1 MTTDHIAGE
10 SLHSIDT
17 RLALV
22 EADLRSMAGTR
33 KIILGMAGFLVVQA
47 IGAVVGFVE
56 MRTEFR
62 NLDLNEYESQV
73 TTTLKVLGDH
83 GTEIADIRFNDRETL
98 GEISRLYIEMSKVRD
113 IIDDKTIARFYKSDG
128 DRLEDRIERLESIL
142 LNSK

>member
-47 IGAVVGFVE
+47 IGGVVGFVE

-62 NLDLNEYESQV
+62 SLDLTEYESQV
-73 TTTLKVLGDH
+73 TTALRVLGDH
-83 GTEIADIRFNDRETL
+83 GTELADIRSNDSETR
-98 GEISRLYIEMSKVRD
+98 GEITRLYIEMSKQRD
-113 IIDDKTIARFYKSDG
+113 IIDDKTVARFYKADG
-128 DRLEDRIERLESIL
+128 DRLENRVERLESIL
-142 LNSK
+142 LNAK

>member
-1 MTTDHIAGE
+1 MTTNTIDGE

-33 KIILGMAGFLVVQA
+33 KIILGMAGFLVIQA
-47 IGAVVGFVE
+47 IGGVVGFVE

-62 NLDLNEYESQV
+62 NLDLSEYESQV
-73 TTTLKVLGDH
+73 TTALRVLGDH
-83 GTEIADIRFNDRETL
+83 GTELADIRSNDSEIR
-98 GEISRLYIEMSKVRD
+98 GEIARMYIEMSKQRD

-128 DRLEDRIERLESIL
+128 DRLENRVERLESIL
-142 LNSK
+142 LNAK